1 MTSAANEDIPGYLDL
16 SLYDADE
23 QELVD
28 RALLDAAIK
37 LPEWQPREGNTE
49 VVLIEALALVVAE
62 LVYAINRA
70 PVTAL
75 EGLLALYGFPRDPGT
90 PPTASAQFTLADMLG
105 HTIPAGTTV
114 RVVVA
119 STGEEVD
126 FTTNVDLVI
135 PAASN
140 TGVVAITGEEN
151 TVSANGTA
159 AGTALELLDSVSYV
173 ETVALSAAVVGGA
186 DPEADQAYYD
196 RAAARL
202 ARLVTTLVL
211 PEHFTA
217 AALENAAV
225 GRAFSVDMY
234 NPALAGN
241 PGDHPGYVSVALATA
256 AGAAVAA
263 GVKTEVETSLEAQCL
278 AALDV
283 VIIDPTVTAVN
294 ITAAVIAL
302 PDADPAVVE
311 TAIETALTDYLNPA
325 TWDWSS
331 WVFRNELITLISNV
345 AGVDRVVDLDVPASD
360 LELPGA
366 APLASPGVFTITV
379 S

>member
-159 AGTALELLDSVSYV
+159 AG
-173 ETVALSAAVVGGA
+173 
-186 DPEADQAYYD
+186 
-196 RAAARL
+196 
-202 ARLVTTLVL
+202 
-211 PEHFTA
+211 
-217 AALENAAV
+217 
-225 GRAFSVDMY
+225 
-234 NPALAGN
+234 
-241 PGDHPGYVSVALATA
+241 
-256 AGAAVAA
+256 AAVAA